1 MFDRT
6 IPPLGELPNIDRMIM
21 AVALMKANEKNF
33 KEERNN
39 D

>member
-6 IPPLGELPNIDRMIM
+6 IPPLGELPNIERMIM
-21 AVALMKANEKNF
+21 AAALMITYEKIF